1 MHVSDEKE
9 SLRHSVQER
18 IAHLSEKEKS
28 AEGRTLCRH
37 LLTHIPKGS
46 TVCAYYPM
54 KSEADIHLLL
64 EELLLRGDTVFLPC
78 FENSTLIFR
87 QVLDFDH
94 LRKGALGVLEPT
106 QDEPVLTSGEG
117 DIVLVPG
124 RAFDRTGNRMGR
136 GNGGYDKW
144 IRKQRKMN
152 PETLFVGIA
161 LECQLVGSVPTEPH
175 DEPIDAI
182 ATARGLVDAVKEI

>member
-1 MHVSDEKE
+1 
-9 SLRHSVQER
+9 
-18 IAHLSEKEKS
+18 
-28 AEGRTLCRH
+28 
-37 LLTHIPKGS
+37 
-46 TVCAYYPM
+46 M